1 MRITL
6 KSQGLTSPNVFNGQK
21 WRGYSLK
28 IYLGATAGNEKKRS
42 FSIVVYFY
50 NISFSVINSTV
61 KCHAKV
67 SCCIVCD
74 NIGCAFINKKFKD
87 FIVMKHDEHH
97 ICDAGRVETIVETL
111 DWV

>member
-1 MRITL
+1 MCSMDNNEGVIRL
-6 KSQGLTSPNVFNGQK
+6 KSIWELLLVM
-21 WRGYSLK
+21 
-28 IYLGATAGNEKKRS
+28 KKRS

-50 NISFSVINSTV
+50 NISFSVINSTI
-61 KCHAKV
+61 KYHAKV

-97 ICDAGRVETIVETL
+97 ICDAGRVETIVGTL
-111 DWV
+111 D

>member
-1 MRITL
+1 MCSMDKNEGVIRL
-6 KSQGLTSPNVFNGQK
+6 KSIWELLLVM
-21 WRGYSLK
+21 
-28 IYLGATAGNEKKRS
+28 KKKS

-74 NIGCAFINKKFKD
+74 NTGCAFINKKFKG

-111 DWV
+111 D